1 MTTTMTMATTAPV
14 PEQRARW
21 RAQQEAA
28 ALQPAPVWDAHK
40 RRAAEA

>member
-1 MTTTMTMATTAPV
+1 MTMTMATTAPV
-14 PEQRARW
+14 PEPRARW
-21 RAQQEAA
+21 RAQEAA